1 MIGPLDKLLLATLA
15 DVATTSKKSPYDAI
29 VVGGGT
35 AGITA
40 ARTLVESGH
49 HVALIESGPL
59 VLLTHVSST
68 GLRFDSSLTRSVQ
81 TSLQY
86 APLMSDGNAFGSLI
100 ACVGGRG
107 MFWNGAAPRFL
118 DADFD
123 GWPIKLAELEPQYR
137 WAEEQFHVSTNYGS
151 GHLGETIV
159 GLLKQAGFAAEF
171 LPFAVD
177 TRATRDGWL
186 GGTVGNAVEPLLRSG
201 LLTAPTRPLQLL
213 TGAYV
218 SRICLNSQRDAA
230 SGVEARDREN
240 GQVFQISGRSVVLA
254 AGGFESVKLA
264 LVSGLK
270 DASGLMGHM
279 ITDHLF
285 CRAYYPV
292 PPGIYRP
299 DCAEAAMVLIRP
311 NETRPY
317 QLEVHAPGDNIFTL
331 RSSAAWKPDASQA
344 YAFMVRNFAPVRP
357 RVENYIEAKP
367 GGPGNFVVHFS
378 YAPEDLELRD
388 KMVTGLDSVREALK
402 AGAALQL
409 QIMPPGAS
417 HHEAGGLVM
426 GTDSDLSVTDSFG
439 RCHSVSNVVVV
450 DASTWPD
457 VVPANPHLTISALA
471 RRQSLQL
478 GKDLH

>member
-1 MIGPLDKLLLATLA
+1 
-15 DVATTSKKSPYDAI
+15 
-29 VVGGGT
+29 
-35 AGITA
+35 
-40 ARTLVESGH
+40 
-49 HVALIESGPL
+49 
-59 VLLTHVSST
+59 
-68 GLRFDSSLTRSVQ
+68 
-81 TSLQY
+81 
-86 APLMSDGNAFGSLI
+86 
-100 ACVGGRG
+100 
-107 MFWNGAAPRFL
+107 MFWNGATPRFL
-118 DADFD
+118 DDDFA
-123 GWPIKLAELEPQYR
+123 GWPIKLAELEPCYQ
-137 WAEEQFHVSTNYGS
+137 WAEEQFHVNINYGS

-159 GLLKQAGFAAEF
+159 GFLKKAGFAAEF

-201 LLTAPTRPLQLL
+201 LLTAPGNPLQMVA
-213 TGAYV
+213 GAYV
-218 SRICLNSQRDAA
+218 SQITLNGQRDVAT
-230 SGVEARDREN
+230 GVEVIDSET
-240 GQVFQISGRSVVLA
+240 GQIFQIAARSVVLA

-264 LVSGLK
+264 LISGLR

-292 PPGIYRP
+292 PPGVYRP
-299 DCAEAAMVLIRP
+299 DCPEAAMILIRP
-311 NETRPY
+311 DKTRPY

-331 RSSAAWKPDASQA
+331 RRNAAWKPDTSQA

-357 RVENYIEAKP
+357 RVENYIEARP
-367 GGPGNFVVHFS
+367 GGPGNFIVHFS

-388 KMVTGLDSVREALK
+388 KMVDGLDAVREALK
-402 AGAALQL
+402 ADVALQL

-417 HHEAGGLVM
+417 HHEAGGLIM
-426 GTDSDLSVTDSFG
+426 GTDSDLSVTDPYG
-439 RCHSVSNVVVV
+439 RCHSARNVVVV

-478 GKDLH
+478 SKDLH